1 MAARPWPPM
10 LPLLLPLLAG
20 PERGSRSALG
30 PGLGPGGAAAYFPEE
45 RWNPE
50 SPLRPPSVAVALL
63 ARNAA
68 HALPL
73 VLGGLERLR
82 HPPDRMALWLA
93 ADHSVDN
100 TSAVLSEWLSRVRS
114 RYHRVSWRHQE
125 LPRSF
130 PDEEGPKHW
139 SPSRYE
145 HLMRLRQ
152 EALEAARAMW
162 ADYLLFLDADNVLLN
177 PDTLALLMAENRTV
191 VAPMLDS
198 RAAYSNFWCGVTAQ
212 GYYRRTAAYLPIRRR
227 ERRGCFAVPMVH
239 STFLLDLRR
248 ERSRRLAFHPPP
260 PGYGGPFDDI
270 LVFAAACRHAGVQ
283 MFVSNREQFGF
294 LPVPLRSRSSVRD
307 EAENFLHVQL
317 EIMVKLPPAEPSPHV
332 WVPPKVLDKL
342 GFDEVFL
349 INLRR
354 RPSRRAR
361 MLRSL
366 RELGVA
372 PKLVE
377 AVDGRALNRSQVEA
391 MGVRMLPGYR
401 DPFHGRPLTHGEVG
415 CFLSHF
421 RVWQEI
427 SARGLQRSLVL
438 EDDLRFE
445 VFFRSR
451 LEELMER
458 LEEAALD
465 WDLIYLGRKRLEPE
479 RSERGVPGVP
489 QLLRP
494 GYSYWSLGYALSLRG
509 ARKLLA
515 AEPLGKMIPVD
526 EFLPLMFDR
535 HPSPEYSRH
544 FSRRD
549 LRAFSAEPLLLF
561 PTHYTGDPG
570 YVSDTEIPPQ
580 TPEIPEKSPRESRN
594 SHPEGD
600 TNTPPQPPE
609 IWEKSPRE
617 SRNSHP
623 DGDTDTPPQPPEIWD
638 GEEFLWE
645 SQNSQPRSDGDAHE
659 EL

>member
-1 MAARPWPPM
+1 MAARPWPL
-10 LPLLLPLLAG
+10 LPLLLLLAG
-20 PERGSRSALG
+20 PERDPGGSSGRLRLG
-30 PGLGPGGAAAYFPEE
+30 LGLGPGPALGYFPEE

-50 SPLRPPSVAVALL
+50 SPLRPPRVAVALL

-82 HPPDRMALWLA
+82 HPKDRMALWVA
-93 ADHSVDN
+93 VDHSIDN
-100 TSAVLSEWLSRVRS
+100 TSSLLQEWLGRVRS
-114 RYHRVSWRHQE
+114 RYHRVLWRHQE
-125 LPRSF
+125 EPTSF

-139 SPSRYE
+139 SPARYE
-145 HLMRLRQ
+145 HVMRLRQ

-162 ADYLLFLDADNVLLN
+162 ADYLLFLDADNVLVH
-177 PDTLALLMAENRTV
+177 PDALAVLLAENRTV

-198 RAAYSNFWCGVTAQ
+198 RAAYSNFWCGITPQ

-248 ERSRRLAFHPPP
+248 ERARHLAFHPPP
-260 PGYGGPFDDI
+260 PGYAGPLDDI

-294 LPVPLRSRSSVRD
+294 LPVPLRSQSSLQD

-354 RPSRRAR
+354 RSWRRLR

-366 RELGVA
+366 HALGVA

-391 MGVRMLPGYR
+391 LGVRMLPGYR
-401 DPFHGRPLTHGEVG
+401 DPFHGRALTHGEVG

-421 RVWQEI
+421 RVWQEP
-427 SARGLQRSLVL
+427 RVL
-438 EDDLRFE
+438 PALFPPGPAG
-445 VFFRSR
+445 V
-451 LEELMER
+451 LGGAA
-458 LEEAALD
+458 AAL
-465 WDLIYLGRKRLEPE
+465 PH
-479 RSERGVPGVP
+479 
-489 QLLRP
+489 
-494 GYSYWSLGYALSLRG
+494 ALHGG
-509 ARKLLA
+509 ARLRQ
-515 AEPLGKMIPVD
+515 
-526 EFLPLMFDR
+526 R
-535 HPSPEYSRH
+535 HRER
-544 FSRRD
+544 
-549 LRAFSAEPLLLF
+549 
-561 PTHYTGDPG
+561 
-570 YVSDTEIPPQ
+570 
-580 TPEIPEKSPRESRN
+580 PRESPGRGPWERGIPMGTPGFPTLEPPGAPRN
-594 SHPEGD
+594 PGRGRGPGIPKGIPEFPTVERRRRPG
-600 TNTPPQPPE
+600 
-609 IWEKSPRE
+609 
-617 SRNSHP
+617 
-623 DGDTDTPPQPPEIWD
+623 
-638 GEEFLWE
+638 
-645 SQNSQPRSDGDAHE
+645 
-659 EL
+659 

>member
-1 MAARPWPPM
+1 MAARPWP
-10 LPLLLPLLAG
+10 LLLPLLLLAG
-20 PERGSRSALG
+20 PGR
-30 PGLGPGGAAAYFPEE
+30 GPGGSSGGLRFGFGPGPAAGYFPEE

-50 SPLRPPSVAVALL
+50 SPLRPPRVAVALL

-82 HPPDRMALWLA
+82 HPKDRMALWVA
-93 ADHSVDN
+93 VDHSVDN
-100 TSAVLSEWLSRVRS
+100 TSALLGEWLGRMRGL
-114 RYHRVSWRHQE
+114 YHRVLWRHRE
-125 LPRSF
+125 EPKSF

-139 SPSRYE
+139 TPARYE
-145 HLMRLRQ
+145 HVMRLRQ

-162 ADYLLFLDADNVLLN
+162 ADYLLFLDADNVLVN
-177 PDTLALLMAENRTV
+177 PDTLAVLVAENRTV

-198 RAAYSNFWCGVTAQ
+198 RAAYSNFWCGITPQ
-212 GYYRRTAAYLPIRRR
+212 GYYRRTPAYLPIRRR

-248 ERSRRLAFHPPP
+248 ERSRSLAFYPPP
-260 PGYGGPFDDI
+260 PGYAGAFDDI
-270 LVFAAACRHAGVQ
+270 IVFAAACREAGVQ

-294 LPVPLRSRSSVRD
+294 LPVPLRSQSSLRD

-317 EIMVKLPPAEPSPHV
+317 EIMDFPFCPRILGRIPHFPWIFPSQ
-332 WVPPKVLDKL
+332 
-342 GFDEVFL
+342 VFL
-349 INLRR
+349 INLQRR
-354 RPSRRAR
+354 SDRRAR
-361 MLRSL
+361 MLRTL
-366 RELGVA
+366 QELGIS

-377 AVDGRALNRSQVEA
+377 AVDGRALNSSQVEA
-391 MGVRMLPGYR
+391 LGVRMLPGYR
-401 DPFHGRPLTHGEVG
+401 DPFHGRPLTRGEVG

-427 SARGLQRSLVL
+427 SERGLARSLVF

-445 VFFRSR
+445 VFFRRR
-451 LEELMER
+451 LTELMEQ
-458 LEEAALD
+458 LEEAGID

-479 RSERGVPGVP
+479 RSERGVPGVR

-535 HPSPEYSRH
+535 HPSPEYSQH

-549 LRAFSAEPLLLF
+549 LEAFSADPLLLF

-570 YVSDTEIPPQ
+570 YVSDTETPPEP
-580 TPEIPEKSPRESRN
+580 PEIWDGDREFPRESRN
-594 SHPEGD
+594 SHP
-600 TNTPPQPPE
+600 
-609 IWEKSPRE
+609 PR
-617 SRNSHP
+617 
-623 DGDTDTPPQPPEIWD
+623 D
-638 GEEFLWE
+638 
-645 SQNSQPRSDGDAHE
+645 